1 MKITTFAGAFF
12 ALFWISVSVHAQLQ
26 PAAQENYEY
35 LRRLRVPETVVN
47 CVAALD
53 RWVHK
58 TSRYD
63 SLLVPDRRVLN
74 ARIEHNDDS
83 TDATRSTPV
92 PTSAAITTTVSSTTP
107 FDSLIHMRGF
117 AKVRGKY
124 LWVPVSAT
132 CSVWHRQVVDVAL
145 RPRVVR

>member
-1 MKITTFAGAFF
+1 MKVSMFACAFV
-12 ALFWISVSVHAQLQ
+12 ALFWISVSVHAQLK
-26 PAAQENYEY
+26 PAPQEDYEY
-35 LRRLRVPETVVN
+35 LRHLRVPETVIN

-53 RWVHK
+53 RWVHQ

-74 ARIEHNDDS
+74 ARIERKD
-83 TDATRSTPV
+83 DATDSADSTPV
-92 PTSAAITTTVSSTTP
+92 PSSASVATNAPDTP

-124 LWVPVSAT
+124 LWVPVKAT
-132 CSVWHRQVVDVAL
+132 CSVWHQQVVDVML
-145 RPRVVR
+145 KPRVVR

>member
-1 MKITTFAGAFF
+1 MKASTFACAFV
-12 ALFWISVSVHAQLQ
+12 ALFWISVRVHAQLQ
-26 PAAQENYEY
+26 PAPHESYEY
-35 LRRLRVPETVVN
+35 LRRLRVPDTVVN

-53 RWVHK
+53 RWVHQ

-74 ARIEHNDDS
+74 ARIEPKDDTERAS
-83 TDATRSTPV
+83 PV
-92 PTSAAITTTVSSTTP
+92 PSSSVAAGEPATP

-124 LWVPVSAT
+124 LWVPVKAT
-132 CSVWHRQVVDVAL
+132 CSVWHQQIVDVAL
-145 RPRVVR
+145 KPRVVR